1 MPLRVNKIGAILAV
15 RIGYTILAI
24 YRCGTAEW
32 QPVGW
37 QFINAS
43 SYGKL
48 HMIWLSNYQ
57 VTTQKDCDELDQPI

>member
-32 QPVGW
+32 QPVGPHH
-37 QFINAS
+37 QRFRQ
-43 SYGKL
+43 
-48 HMIWLSNYQ
+48 YQ
-57 VTTQKDCDELDQPI
+57 